1 MAETIETIGTKL
13 DALGAKLDVF
23 STTVDKRFEQ
33 VDKRFDE
40 LKSELGTRI
49 EAVDAKVDLVVE
61 GFGNLLKKDAANSAS
76 HAQIDARLDS
86 HDLRLT
92 ALESRRRMTREA
104 GSEDP
109 GLQLPLDA
117 RILSSRSRSTRVDSF
132 IAVCTRAPMPW
143 TTS

>member
-23 STTVDKRFEQ
+23 STTVDKRFEQVDKRFEQVDKRFEQVDKRFEQVDKRFEQ

-76 HAQIDARLDS
+76 HARIETRLDN

-92 ALESRRRMTREA
+92 ALEGERKE
-104 GSEDP
+104 
-109 GLQLPLDA
+109 
-117 RILSSRSRSTRVDSF
+117 
-132 IAVCTRAPMPW
+132 
-143 TTS
+143 